1 MKSLALL
8 ALTVLFLTSCE
19 NYEDE
24 YEEMKTKNAN
34 LKSEIQRFQEEERF
48 IKGEYSETIEVL
60 NAIEDTLRSIER
72 REERMQALTKSS
84 EIEGTVSQRQEV
96 LNRLNALRDY
106 NEEATAEARRLQKKL
121 NAFKIEN
128 RQLKT
133 MIKKAEERLAA
144 KDRELKEAQNVI
156 DDMQTALNRLES
168 QLLEKSGELATA
180 YEKLK
185 AERDALIET
194 NQQLMASQ
202 QAVAQRDDFIEE
214 CARAYVA
221 CGSKKALRQNNIM
234 RKLGSGLT
242 NDYQEEIRKLNTFI
256 NFYHNDEVSCDG
268 GQIEEVLPERPS
280 DSYRVEGNR
289 LIITNRARFW
299 EKDQAVVLVKE

>member
-1 MKSLALL
+1 MKILALF
-8 ALTVLFLTSCE
+8 ALSILFLASCE
-19 NYEDE
+19 SYEDE
-24 YEEMKTKNAN
+24 YEEMKNKNAN
-34 LKSEIQRFQEEERF
+34 LQSEIQKFQEEERL

-72 REERMQALTKSS
+72 REDRMRELTKSS
-84 EIEGTVSQRQEV
+84 EIEGSVSQRQEV
-96 LNRLNALRDY
+96 LDRLTALRDF
-106 NEEATAEARRLQKKL
+106 NAEATAEARRLQKKL

-128 RQLKT
+128 RQLQG
-133 MIKKAEERLAA
+133 MIAKAEERLAA
-144 KDRELKEAQNVI
+144 KDKELKEAQNVI

-185 AERDALIET
+185 AERDALQRT
-194 NQQLMASQ
+194 NDKLMSSQ
-202 QAVAQRDDFIEE
+202 TAVEQRDDFIEE

-221 CGSKKALRQNNIM
+221 CGSRKALRQNNII

-242 NDYQEEIRKLNTFI
+242 RDYQDEIRKLNTYI
-256 NFYHNDEVSCDG
+256 NFYHNNEVSCDG

-280 DSYRVEGNR
+280 DTYRIEGNKLVVTDR
-289 LIITNRARFW
+289 NRFW
-299 EKDQAVVLVKE
+299 EQDQTVVLVRE